1 MENDRAQDRDVIIS
15 IIHRALVEV
24 MTLRKAK
31 LPLVVRRNPYESTH
45 DNNSAVDYEHYK
57 YRIAQGATFEQ
68 SDDGEMSLKLVDD
81 DLELTILDCIVPKEP
96 TSMAK
101 VAQIEASPDQ
111 DYVDEEQEEEIE
123 EVEAPSVTEQAEL
136 ESATEEEADTFKDST
151 EEEVETIEALPED
164 EPQGETLN
172 VHPGTYVPADGSWR
186 SLSLADAEFKFAVSL
201 RPSRNKDAC

>member
-1 MENDRAQDRDVIIS
+1 MENNRAQDRDVIIS

-136 ESATEEEADTFKDST
+136 ESATEEE
-151 EEEVETIEALPED
+151 VETIEALPED